1 VALATAVSMLRIQT
15 RAVLAQW
22 AGFDVILTPTVNGP
36 APLVTDI
43 VDREDPARDF
53 EQQKRWAAWTAA
65 FNMTGQPAINLPLYW
80 TDAGLPVGVQLI
92 GHMFAE
98 ELLISLAAE
107 LEQAHPW
114 ADRKPSQW

>member
-1 VALATAVSMLRIQT
+1 
-15 RAVLAQW
+15 
-22 AGFDVILTPTVNGP
+22 
-36 APLVTDI
+36 
-43 VDREDPARDF
+43 
-53 EQQKRWAAWTAA
+53 
-65 FNMTGQPAINLPLYW
+65 MTGQPAINLPLYW
-80 TDAGLPVGVQLI
+80 TDAGLPVGVQVI